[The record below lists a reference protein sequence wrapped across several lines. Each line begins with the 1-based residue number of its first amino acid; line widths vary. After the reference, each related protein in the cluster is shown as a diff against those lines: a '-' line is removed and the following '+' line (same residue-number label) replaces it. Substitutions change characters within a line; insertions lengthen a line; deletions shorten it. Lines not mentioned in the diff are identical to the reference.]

1 MSDEASEPFEIQHCR
16 CQNDTF
22 VVQKFPKGADGQY
35 LYQVVCSKCD
45 KQFAQFKDAKLNSK
59 NFKPLMNMGH
69 I

>member
-35 LYQVVCSKCD
+35 LYQVVYSKCD
-45 KQFAQFKDAKLNSK
+45 KQFTQFKDAK
-59 NFKPLMNMGH
+59 
-69 I
+69 